1 MEKQILKVKG
11 EMDYDDKYD
20 ILLFKASNRLY
31 RKSIE
36 LDDVVLHFD
45 PENRIMGVQI
55 FDASEFLNLP
65 KEALL
70 KIPRWELKAIVNEG
84 KIEIRLR
91 LEVKVGNETVKTNP
105 IVIQSLSDPLP
116 DSELVCEM
124 G

>member
-1 MEKQILKVKG
+1 MEKQLLKG
-11 EMDYDDKYD
+11 EMDYDDQYD
-20 ILLFKASNRLY
+20 ILLFKAANRLY

-70 KIPRWELKAIVNEG
+70 KIPQWELRAAVNEG
-84 KIEIRLR
+84 KIEIRLT
-91 LEVKVGNETVKTNP
+91 LKVKVGNETVKTNP
-105 IVIQSLSDPLP
+105 IIIQSLSDSIP

>member
-1 MEKQILKVKG
+1 
-11 EMDYDDKYD
+11 MDYDDQYD
-20 ILLFKASNRLY
+20 ILLFKAANRLY

-70 KIPRWELKAIVNEG
+70 KIPQWELRAAVNEG
-84 KIEIRLR
+84 KIEIRLT
-91 LEVKVGNETVKTNP
+91 LKVKVGNETVKTNP
-105 IVIQSLSDPLP
+105 IIIQSLSDSIP